1 MSRKKLILS
10 IFLMAALVSVG
21 IILPALYRDQ
31 DSRKPEGKKPIPT
44 TEKTKKPSPI
54 KEVSSPPGLQYLGF
68 EDLETFLPL
77 IKIEDL
83 KAQMASYLQEAGYIN
98 ITSATFLADETS
110 YPSNGETLFQFS
122 LSDGSKLPV
131 TCLTADGTFTFG
143 EENQQTSSSDT
154 AYTRIYTRQTDDS
167 LPAVTTEEIE
177 AMQEGGYADTES
189 SDTGNSVGTYTT
201 GETDGHTAGNTGSTD
216 INHVTNHAEEVT
228 P

>member
-21 IILPALYRDQ
+21 IILPAMHRNQ
-31 DSRKPEGKKPIPT
+31 TAEQPARKKSLPATGKT
-44 TEKTKKPSPI
+44 TKPSPI
-54 KEVSSPPGLQYLGF
+54 KETSSLPGLQYLGF

-77 IKIEDL
+77 IQIEDL
-83 KAQMASYLQEAGYIN
+83 KPQMNSYLQEAGYTG
-98 ITSATFLADETS
+98 ITSITFLADETT
-110 YPSNGETLFQFS
+110 YPSNGEILFQFS
-122 LSDGSKLPV
+122 LSDDSKLPV

-154 AYTRIYTRQTDDS
+154 AYTRIYTRQTDDT

-177 AMQEGGYADTES
+177 AMQEGGYADTENTDS
-189 SDTGNSVGTYTT
+189 NTASDSTVSGNQNDDT
-201 GETDGHTAGNTGSTD
+201 
-216 INHVTNHAEEVT
+216 INHSGNNTEEVT

>member
-21 IILPALYRDQ
+21 IILPAMHRDQ
-31 DSRKPEGKKPIPT
+31 TSRKPEGKKPIST
-44 TEKTKKPSPI
+44 TEKTRKPAPTR
-54 KEVSSPPGLQYLGF
+54 EVSSLSGLQYLGF

-77 IKIEDL
+77 IQIEDL

-98 ITSATFLADETS
+98 ITSITFLVDETT
-110 YPSNGETLFQFS
+110 YPFNGETLFQFS

-131 TCLTADGTFTFG
+131 TCFTADGTFSFG
-143 EENQQTSSSDT
+143 EEKRQIPSSDT

-167 LPAVTTEEIE
+167 LPSVTTEEIE
-177 AMQEGGYADTES
+177 AMQEGGYADTENN
-189 SDTGNSVGTYTT
+189 D
-201 GETDGHTAGNTGSTD
+201 GNTVSDSTINGVQNNGT
-216 INHVTNHAEEVT
+216 INHLGNNTEEVT

>member
-1 MSRKKLILS
+1 MSRKKFILS

-21 IILPALYRDQ
+21 IILPAMHRNQ
-31 DSRKPEGKKPIPT
+31 TEGQPARKKSLPATGKTTKPA
-44 TEKTKKPSPI
+44 PS
-54 KEVSSPPGLQYLGF
+54 KEESSLSGLQYLEF

-122 LSDGSKLPV
+122 LSDGSKFPV
-131 TCLTADGTFTFG
+131 TCLTADGTFSFG
-143 EENQQTSSSDT
+143 EEKRQIPSSDT
-154 AYTRIYTRQTDDS
+154 AYMRIYTRQTDDS
-167 LPAVTTEEIE
+167 LPSVTTEEIE
-177 AMQEGGYADTES
+177 AMQEGGYADTENTDS
-189 SDTGNSVGTYTT
+189 NTASDSAVSGNQNDGT
-201 GETDGHTAGNTGSTD
+201 
-216 INHVTNHAEEVT
+216 INHSGNNTEGVT

>member
-10 IFLMAALVSVG
+10 ILLMAVLVSVG
-21 IILPALYRDQ
+21 IILPAMHRNQ
-31 DSRKPEGKKPIPT
+31 TEGQPERKKSLPATGKTTKPT
-44 TEKTKKPSPI
+44 PI
-54 KEVSSPPGLQYLGF
+54 KEASSLAGLQYLGF

-77 IKIEDL
+77 IQIEDL
-83 KAQMASYLQEAGYIN
+83 KTQLAYYLQETGYIN
-98 ITSATFLADETS
+98 IASVTFLADETT

-131 TCLTADGTFTFG
+131 TCLIADGTFTFG

-154 AYTRIYTRQTDDS
+154 AYTRIYTRQIDDT

-177 AMQEGGYADTES
+177 AMQEGGYADTENTDS
-189 SDTGNSVGTYTT
+189 NTASNSTVSGNQNDGT
-201 GETDGHTAGNTGSTD
+201 
-216 INHVTNHAEEVT
+216 INHSGNNTEEVT

>member
-1 MSRKKLILS
+1 MSRKKIILS

-21 IILPALYRDQ
+21 IILPALHRDQ

-44 TEKTKKPSPI
+44 TEKTKKLSPI

-77 IKIEDL
+77 IQIDDL
-83 KAQMASYLQEAGYIN
+83 KAQVASYLQEAGYIN
-98 ITSATFLADETS
+98 IASVTFLVDETS

-143 EENQQTSSSDT
+143 EENQQISSSDA
-154 AYTRIYTRQTDDS
+154 AYTRIYTRQTDDTLS
-167 LPAVTTEEIE
+167 AVTTEEIE
-177 AMQEGGYADTES
+177 AMQEGGYADTE
-189 SDTGNSVGTYTT
+189 N
-201 GETDGHTAGNTGSTD
+201 TDGNTASDSTVSGNHNDGTIKHSGNTT
-216 INHVTNHAEEVT
+216 EEVT

>member
-10 IFLMAALVSVG
+10 IALMAALVSVG
-21 IILPALYRDQ
+21 IVLPTLHRDQ
-31 DSRKPEGKKPIPT
+31 TAEQPARKKQLPT
-44 TEKTKKPSPI
+44 TGKPTKPSPI
-54 KEVSSPPGLQYLGF
+54 KETSSLLGLQYLGF

-154 AYTRIYTRQTDDS
+154 AYTRIYTRQTDDT

-189 SDTGNSVGTYTT
+189 SDTGNSVGTYTA

-216 INHVTNHAEEVT
+216 INYVTNHAEEVT

>member
-21 IILPALYRDQ
+21 IILPAMHRNQTAEQPSKKKSL
-31 DSRKPEGKKPIPT
+31 PATGKT
-44 TEKTKKPSPI
+44 TKPSPI
-54 KEVSSPPGLQYLGF
+54 KETSSLPGLQYLGF

-77 IKIEDL
+77 IQIEDL
-83 KAQMASYLQEAGYIN
+83 KPQMNSYLQEAGYTG
-98 ITSATFLADETS
+98 ITSITFLADETT
-110 YPSNGETLFQFS
+110 YPSNGEILFQFS
-122 LSDGSKLPV
+122 LSDDSKLPV

-154 AYTRIYTRQTDDS
+154 AYTRIYTRQTDDT

-177 AMQEGGYADTES
+177 AMQEGGYADTENTDS
-189 SDTGNSVGTYTT
+189 NTTSDSTVSGNQNDGT
-201 GETDGHTAGNTGSTD
+201 
-216 INHVTNHAEEVT
+216 INHSGNNTEEVT